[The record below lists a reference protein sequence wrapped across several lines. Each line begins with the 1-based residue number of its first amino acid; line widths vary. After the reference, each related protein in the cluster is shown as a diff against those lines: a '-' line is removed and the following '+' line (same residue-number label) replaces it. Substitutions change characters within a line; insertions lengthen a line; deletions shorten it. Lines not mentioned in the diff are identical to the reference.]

1 VKGKTERLSDALTRA
16 LPTLDLA
23 QRRRES
29 LAMASWSE
37 VVGEATAAR
46 SRPLHVNR
54 GVMVVKVA
62 SAAWSQQLSLLKG
75 RYLEAL
81 ARRVGAGVIHDL
93 RWRVGAL
100 DQAEEPGEAPRP
112 RSHRREPA
120 PLPGPPAEVV
130 SRVETHVGVIRD
142 PRVAERVRRAWLRA
156 ASVQEARRVAGW
168 QPCEACGILH
178 DPAAD
183 GSRRCP
189 PCNLP
194 RP

>member
-1 VKGKTERLSDALTRA
+1 MRGKTERLSDALARA

-23 QRRRES
+23 QRRKES
-29 LAMASWSE
+29 LAMACWPE

-81 ARRVGAGVIHDL
+81 ARRVGAGVIQDL

-100 DQAEEPGEAPRP
+100 DRAEDPLDLSRP
-112 RSHRREPA
+112 RRNRAEP
-120 PLPGPPAEVV
+120 PRLPGPPAEVV
-130 SRVETHVGVIRD
+130 ARVEAQVRVIRD
-142 PRVAERVRRAWLRA
+142 PRVAAQVRRAWLRA
-156 ASVQEARRVAGW
+156 ASVQEARRAAGW
-168 QPCEACGILH
+168 QPCDTCGILH
-178 DPAAD
+178 DPLAD
-183 GSRRCP
+183 GGRCCP
-189 PCNLP
+189 MCNRP